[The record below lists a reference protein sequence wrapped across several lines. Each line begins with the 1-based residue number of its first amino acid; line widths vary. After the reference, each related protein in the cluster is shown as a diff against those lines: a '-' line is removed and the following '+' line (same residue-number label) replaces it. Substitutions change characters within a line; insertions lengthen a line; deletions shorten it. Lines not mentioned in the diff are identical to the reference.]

1 MLAFLSQLLI
11 TCLAVALVVSAITIP
26 QVSSPELASPP
37 RADAAKVVVA
47 HLMVANTFHYT
58 PADWEQDI
66 SLAASSGL
74 DAFALNIGYGEWY
87 PNSVEAAY
95 TAALNYPNFKL
106 FISFDM
112 TSIPCSSADNA
123 DAMHELIAK
132 YRLHPSQLQ
141 YKGGPLVSTF
151 GGEHC
156 YFGKESVNEGW
167 ASVMKR
173 DHPGCTFIPSFFIQP
188 AASKDYS
195 VLDGIFPWNSAW
207 PLGPTDISFNY
218 DREFISGLRI
228 DQSYMA
234 GVSPWF
240 FTHYGFPY
248 NKNFIF
254 RGDDWLLATRM
265 EQLVQNRNE
274 IGLVEVITWNDYG
287 ESHYVGPIHG
297 DQPGSEEWVNGFD
310 HQAWLP
316 LLSYYITAFKTG
328 VYPMGKERIFLWMR
342 PHPTAASASDPLGR
356 PANADWTEDYMWVVA
371 LLDAPGDIT
380 LSCGPSNEVTSFTTP
395 GLQKAKLPLKAD
407 CQPHAA
413 ITRGGVPVVILD
425 PQEISFKMQPGR
437 YNFNAYV
444 AASL

>member
-1 MLAFLSQLLI
+1 MASTNSHLATNVSRDGDG
-11 TCLAVALVVSAITIP
+11 CL
-26 QVSSPELASPP
+26 
-37 RADAAKVVVA
+37 
-47 HLMVANTFHYT
+47 
-58 PADWEQDI
+58 DI
-66 SLAASSGL
+66 ALAASSGL
-74 DAFALNIGYGEWY
+74 DAFALNIGYGGWY
-87 PNSVEAAY
+87 PNSVAAAY
-95 TAALNYPNFKL
+95 TAALQYPNFKL

-112 TSIPCSSADNA
+112 TSIPCSSPEDANA
-123 DAMHELIAK
+123 IYELIAK
-132 YRLHPSQLQ
+132 YKAHPNQLY
-141 YKGGPLVSTF
+141 YKGAPLASTF

-156 YFGKESVNEGW
+156 YFGTGSVNQGW
-167 ASVMKR
+167 TSVMRR
-173 DHPGCTFIPSFFIQP
+173 DGLRVTFIPSFFIPP

-207 PLGPTDISFNY
+207 PLGPADGSFDY
-218 DREFISGLRI
+218 DKAFISGMRS

-254 RGDDWLLATRM
+254 RADDWLLATRM
-265 EQLVQNRNE
+265 EQLVENRNE
-274 IGLVEVITWNDYG
+274 IGLAEVITWNDYG
-287 ESHYVGPIHG
+287 ESHYIGPIHG
-297 DQPGSEEWVNGFD
+297 DQPSSEQWVNGFD

-328 VYPMGKERIFLWMR
+328 AYPIGKERIFLWMR
-342 PHPTAASASDPLGR
+342 PHPTAASAPDPLGR
-356 PANADWTEDYMWVVA
+356 PANADWTEDFLWAVA

-380 LSCGPSNEVTSFTTP
+380 LSCGPSNEATTSFTTP
-395 GLQKAKLPLKAD
+395 GVQKAKLLLKAD

-413 ITRGGVPVVILD
+413 ITRGGAPVVVLN
-425 PQEISFKMQPGR
+425 PEGVSFKMQPAS